1 MVTVFERLTAY
12 TKRTKFI
19 FPTKHKIAIG
29 IYVASRFRE
38 IGGKTEE
45 LPIVESKE
53 NNEVYKVFA
62 YPLSFI
68 TELDNTIDKYVERLR
83 ASRKNITEK
92 PATIKSDTD
101 SISYTSATPKRKRRP
116 ITSTQPAFSGKY
128 LKSK

>member
-19 FPTKHKIAIG
+19 FPTKHKMAIG

-45 LPIVESKE
+45 LPIVESNE
-53 NNEVYKVFA
+53 NNEVYRVFA

-68 TELDNTIDKYVERLR
+68 TEIDITIDKYVERLR
-83 ASRKNITEK
+83 ASRKKITER
-92 PATIKSDTD
+92 PATIQPAHP
-101 SISYTSATPKRKRRP
+101 ISYTSATPKRKRRP
-116 ITSTQPAFSGKY
+116 INTTQPFFSGKL
-128 LKSK
+128 LKDK